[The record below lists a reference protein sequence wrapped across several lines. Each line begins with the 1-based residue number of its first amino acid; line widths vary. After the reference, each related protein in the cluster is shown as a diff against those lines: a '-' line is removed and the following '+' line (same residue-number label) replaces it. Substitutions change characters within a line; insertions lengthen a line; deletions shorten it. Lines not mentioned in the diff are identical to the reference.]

1 MSNYLLIAGMVII
14 IFISVK
20 NLVKPSKKNFFGKEL
35 SGGDQKISKYL
46 ALSTLLIV
54 VALAFTLV
62 FR

>member
-14 IFISVK
+14 IFICVK
-20 NLVKPSKKNFFGKEL
+20 NLVKPSKKNMFGREM

-46 ALSTLLIV
+46 SLSALLLM
-54 VALAFTLV
+54 VAFAFTLV